1 MRGRNRAPHLSL
13 VMNPYEPTALGKP
26 VAWPRRVDAAVLV
39 PIPRAAMR
47 ADLGLAPHAPL
58 PFHGEDLW
66 GCYELSWLD
75 VHGKPVQALAEL
87 RVSAASARLIESK
100 SLKLYLNGYAGERMA
115 DADAVRAR
123 IAQDLAVAAGDT
135 VHVAL
140 LESAVWGRLRLHAA
154 PGEALDELQIAPA
167 SYGPPQPQ
175 LLRRA
180 SAGRVHETLHSTL
193 FRSNCPVTGQ
203 PDWATVVVDY
213 AGPALDHAA
222 LLAYLVSYR
231 EHAAFH
237 EQCVERIWLD
247 LMQHGACVALTVF
260 ARFTR
265 RGGLDINPLRSSD
278 AAARLPAWQRY
289 TQQ

>member
-1 MRGRNRAPHLSL
+1 
-13 VMNPYEPTALGKP
+13 MNPYEPTALGKP
-26 VAWPRRVDAAVLV
+26 VDWPRRVDAAVLT

-47 ADLGLAPHAPL
+47 AELGLAAHAPP

-75 VHGKPVQALAEL
+75 ARGKPVQAMAEL
-87 RVSAASARLIESK
+87 RVPAASARLIESK
-100 SLKLYLNGYAGERMA
+100 SLKLYLNGYAGERMT

-135 VHVAL
+135 VQVAL
-140 LESAVWGRLRLHAA
+140 LESAVWGRVRLHSP
-154 PGEALDELQIAPA
+154 PGVALDELDIAA
-167 SYGPPQPQ
+167 DCYGPPQPQ
-175 LLRRA
+175 VLRRA
-180 SAGRVHETLHSTL
+180 PTGHVHEILHSAL

-222 LLAYLVSYR
+222 LLAYLLSYR

-247 LMQHGACVALTVF
+247 LMRHGACTALTVF

-278 AAARLPAWQRY
+278 EAARLPAWQRHAR
-289 TQQ
+289 Q